1 MLNAR
6 YITISDWYMTYLGIG
21 FCDAGFYAGW
31 DGQGESNVEDC
42 KDQCM
47 KETNCRFIAYM
58 NILDKKTCARYNKET
73 CNLDSTTVK
82 YNAKDHRAY
91 AKTGLSVLI
100 TYLLILASS
109 LDFHICSKIIS

>member
-31 DGQGESNVEDC
+31 DGQGEANIEDC

-47 KETNCRFIAYM
+47 KETNCTFMAYL
-58 NILDKKTCARYNKET
+58 NNGIKKTCSRYNKET
-73 CNLDSTTVK
+73 CNLDALSYK
-82 YNAKDHRAY
+82 DAKNHRAY

-100 TYLLILASS
+100 T
-109 LDFHICSKIIS
+109 